1 MNDKPISDLR
11 HRMLEDMAV
20 RRLGE
25 KTRHDYIKHIETF
38 TRFLG
43 RSPDAATAEDLRRFQ
58 VHELE
63 QGNRGSETTAS
74 SA

>member
-11 HRMLEDMAV
+11 RRMLEDMAV

-43 RSPDAATAEDLRRFQ
+43 RSPDAGQRRTCA
-58 VHELE
+58 VT
-63 QGNRGSETTAS
+63 RCTSWSRA
-74 SA
+74 ADRRR